1 MRKSLL
7 IVVILSAFSI
17 SAFGQ
22 DMKPVRLEAG
32 FSAGMPAISAEYVF
46 PINPVSLGVDIGVIF
61 DTNIAFKGFETALRL
76 YPLNANGKG
85 LYTSAEYMMNPFE
98 DPASSI
104 QKLSLCA
111 GYRFNFLKIV
121 TLRIGAG
128 YQFWFSQVEGNRT
141 SQFIPDL
148 MLGLAF

>member
-1 MRKSLL
+1 MKKFL
-7 IVVILSAFSI
+7 IIPIILFLEVGLVVAQEI
-17 SAFGQ
+17 
-22 DMKPVRLEAG
+22 KPIRLEAG

-148 MLGLAF
+148 MLGFTF